1 MLFAPRGKQT
11 LPKEKTASG
20 NARRETEAQSA
31 HVACRDILGFSQGL
45 SMGESFYNLKHLL

>member
-1 MLFAPRGKQT
+1 MLFAPREKQT
-11 LPKEKTASG
+11 LPKGKTASG

-31 HVACRDILGFSQGL
+31 HAVCEDILGFTQGL